1 MRRARIADLEATC
14 CASAPLRTGRAEE
27 GAPRRCA
34 EAAEHRAVANAEF
47 FFFFFFFFFW
57 AWTGSS
63 GPCAGERAA
72 TRELAARKGE
82 VASATA
88 AAARRGGGR
97 HPGVRAC
104 SRWG

>member
-47 FFFFFFFFFW
+47 FFFFFFFFF
-57 AWTGSS
+57 S
-63 GPCAGERAA
+63 GLGRDLRDPARASELPLASLPPEKERWLVLRRRLRGE
-72 TRELAARKGE
+72 
-82 VASATA
+82 A
-88 AAARRGGGR
+88 AAGI
-97 HPGVRAC
+97 PG
-104 SRWG
+104 